1 MKLKDAAHQILLQ
14 LLLLSV
20 SRCSARLKGLM
31 MVTHLR
37 CPMKLSPKVYL
48 GSPLPLHPQIC
59 SGLACE
65 HWHVAAGLGQEG
77 SRTGRSPR
85 PESSPSWCS
94 HSPWC
99 QPRCPSSH
107 HFEAIKMELG
117 CSFPQLFSYYL
128 LIQIHM
134 VQGALRG
141 LHERMHTE
149 RMQTPPQKKRMSSAK
164 LPWPQH
170 AHPRSPTY

>member
-65 HWHVAAGLGQEG
+65 HRHVAAGLGQEG

-85 PESSPSWCS
+85 PESSPLWCS

-149 RMQTPPQKKRMSSAK
+149 RMQTPPRKRG
-164 LPWPQH
+164 
-170 AHPRSPTY
+170 